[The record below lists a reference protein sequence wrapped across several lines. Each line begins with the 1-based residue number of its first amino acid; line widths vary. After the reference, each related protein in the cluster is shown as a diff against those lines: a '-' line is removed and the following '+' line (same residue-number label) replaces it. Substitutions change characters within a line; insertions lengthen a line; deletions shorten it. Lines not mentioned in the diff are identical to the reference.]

1 MRDKKIAILGLT
13 YKPNTDVIEESAAVK
28 IADALLNQGAHLSIY
43 DPAAMENAR
52 QVLGD
57 RDIRYTASAKE
68 CLKGAELC
76 ILATPWPEFKDLKPG
91 DFSDTMQ
98 RPVLLDCWRF
108 FDRDKYSEKT
118 EYMTIGLYQG
128 IGKEVE

>member
-28 IADALLNQGAHLSIY
+28 IADALLQHGAHLSIY

-52 QVLGD
+52 RVLGD

-76 ILATPWPEFKDLKPG
+76 ILATPWAEFKDLKPE
-91 DFSDTMQ
+91 DFAGAMQ
-98 RPVLLDCWRF
+98 QPVLLDCWRF
-108 FDRDKYSEKT
+108 FDRNEYSQKT
-118 EYMTIGLYQG
+118 DYMTIGFYQAMK
-128 IGKEVE
+128 KEEK